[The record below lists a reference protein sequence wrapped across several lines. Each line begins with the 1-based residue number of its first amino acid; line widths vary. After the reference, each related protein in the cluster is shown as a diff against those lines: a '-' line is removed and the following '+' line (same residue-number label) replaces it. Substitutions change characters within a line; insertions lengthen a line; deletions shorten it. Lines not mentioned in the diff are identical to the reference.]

1 DSNNLSQ
8 VCVDFSVR
16 DGDRI
21 NHRDAHGLRILF
33 MTTNSPSE
41 KRLEDLR
48 GQGWKEGVVPG
59 KGVDVAGGPIP
70 RKPGYYG
77 QPVVKPPVWTWEVPL
92 YFFFGGLAGMSA
104 VITSAAVIFHHVDL
118 ARAAMWLAAIAG
130 VVLSPVLLIMD
141 LGRPRLFLN
150 MLRVFKHRSA
160 MSMGA
165 WILSLFGACAVP
177 GLIALELHAHQ
188 TFTGPLDQLLRLAA
202 GLFIFG
208 SAIFG
213 TLLATYTGV
222 LIGATAI
229 PAWFSHRTLLPI
241 HFGTAGLGSAAGLL
255 ELLGHRIAALNFLG
269 YYAAGVES
277 ALLIWLSLD
286 KQGAA
291 NRAIHEHGSGWLI
304 RIGEVLN
311 GPLAIVLRLFDLI
324 PFSALSFL
332 VGALVSRFGWIWVGK
347 IPRSRE
353 LPPHSIRRLRRN
365 LGENEVP
372 AAMSHREQAQRAKAV
387 SSPRARRG
395 FSLPQ
400 SEVAAANADGAW
412 RAQSLHRFGRNRCGT
427 IQKRA
432 RRIFPGAANLARTPS
447 EVVTAQ

>member
-1 DSNNLSQ
+1 
-8 VCVDFSVR
+8 
-16 DGDRI
+16 
-21 NHRDAHGLRILF
+21 
-33 MTTNSPSE
+33 MTTSSPSE
-41 KRLEDLR
+41 KRLEELR
-48 GQGWKEGVVPG
+48 EQAWKDGVVPG

-77 QPVVKPPVWTWEVPL
+77 QPVVRPPVWTWEVPL
-92 YFFFGGLAGMSA
+92 YFFMGGIAGMSA
-104 VITSAAVIFHHVDL
+104 VIASGAIIFHHVDL
-118 ARAAMWLAAIAG
+118 AGAAMWLAAIAG
-130 VVLSPVLLIMD
+130 AVLSPILLIMD
-141 LGRPRLFLN
+141 LGRPHLFLN

-165 WILSLFGACAVP
+165 WILSAFGACAVP
-177 GLIALELHAHQ
+177 GLLALELHAHQ
-188 TFTGPLDQLLRLAA
+188 IFGGTLDQLLRLAA

-311 GPLAIVLRLFDLI
+311 GPLAIVLRLFGLI
-324 PFSALSFL
+324 PFAALSFL
-332 VGALVSRFGWIWVGK
+332 IGALVSRFGWIWVGK
-347 IPRSRE
+347 ISGSDPE
-353 LPPHSIRRLRRN
+353 
-365 LGENEVP
+365 
-372 AAMSHREQAQRAKAV
+372 AV
-387 SSPRARRG
+387 FAS
-395 FSLPQ
+395 Q
-400 SEVAAANADGAW
+400 
-412 RAQSLHRFGRNRCGT
+412 H
-427 IQKRA
+427 
-432 RRIFPGAANLARTPS
+432 
-447 EVVTAQ
+447 